1 VRLDFST
8 RMEIIAQ
15 ASHRINATS
24 SLLAPRASSVR
35 PLITPVPIAEPREC
49 MVCLEAPRCVRFACG
64 HLVCCASCTDEL
76 METASHGV
84 PKNACP
90 VCRARIEV
98 INQQDDCVSTFR
110 QPEGEIPG
118 PLLPKVSSVD
128 TSRFVPGELVA
139 LSFRDPG
146 LTGLCLVRPWVSR
159 TRELMHTIQRV
170 VPGSSADEQ
179 GTPPGGVIVEMN
191 GQSVTGHPRA
201 EVLEL
206 AQRRPLTLV
215 VRVPTEA
222 DWPPSEPEP
231 RPALQAMVHSPES
244 WLQVLLRRRR
254 RVFVQLPPSIVAG
267 EVVTVDM
274 PLGRERSNSAR
285 AIQRAQFTVPSG
297 PIPNGRLFLNLP
309 RSSLTPNQSV

>member
-1 VRLDFST
+1 
-8 RMEIIAQ
+8 
-15 ASHRINATS
+15 
-24 SLLAPRASSVR
+24 
-35 PLITPVPIAEPREC
+35 
-49 MVCLEAPRCVRFACG
+49 
-64 HLVCCASCTDEL
+64 
-76 METASHGV
+76 
-84 PKNACP
+84 
-90 VCRARIEV
+90 
-98 INQQDDCVSTFR
+98 
-110 QPEGEIPG
+110 
-118 PLLPKVSSVD
+118 
-128 TSRFVPGELVA
+128 
-139 LSFRDPG
+139 
-146 LTGLCLVRPWVSR
+146 
-159 TRELMHTIQRV
+159 MHTIQRV